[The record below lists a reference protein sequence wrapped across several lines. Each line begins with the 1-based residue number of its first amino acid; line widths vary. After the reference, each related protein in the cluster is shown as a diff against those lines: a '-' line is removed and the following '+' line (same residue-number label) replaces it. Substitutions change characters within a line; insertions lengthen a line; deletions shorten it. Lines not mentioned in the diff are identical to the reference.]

1 MQDKLTHLTSDL
13 PYNLISKSQFKTET
27 SLGFALPS
35 SMEWSLL
42 KSELSCSL
50 WCWFECW
57 LLLLSPPGGHRL
69 AGSPAHRD
77 PDAVWGRDQHR
88 HPHLLLL
95 REHRRWLWADGNF
108 LVRCPTPQGIP
119 RNISRKPRSNT
130 AQIFSDFVEPQNSVK
145 SSHHRLKF
153 NPEVWKISRWHM
165 TWLEIVTMD
174 LPGLQFRPNT
184 VMWLLNKITFRSFVS
199 KIHPH

>member
-1 MQDKLTHLTSDL
+1 MMCINPLIEPFPTVTVSHLASVSAPLLSVRHQTLSFPLPPAAADALCTAFVNGMTSFKVRAQL
-13 PYNLISKSQFKTET
+13 FTVMLIWVCVVT
-27 SLGFALPS
+27 PV
-35 SMEWSLL
+35 
-42 KSELSCSL
+42 
-50 WCWFECW
+50 
-57 LLLLSPPGGHRL
+57 LSPPGGHRL

-119 RNISRKPRSNT
+119 RNISRKPRSNST
-130 AQIFSDFVEPQNSVK
+130 QIFSDFVEPRNSVK
-145 SSHHRLKF
+145 SSHHRSKF

-165 TWLEIVTMD
+165 TWLE
-174 LPGLQFRPNT
+174 L
-184 VMWLLNKITFRSFVS
+184 
-199 KIHPH
+199 

>member
-1 MQDKLTHLTSDL
+1 MKTSLCRNLWPYMKANLIDLSDL
-13 PYNLISKSQFKTET
+13 VTPV
-27 SLGFALPS
+27 
-35 SMEWSLL
+35 
-42 KSELSCSL
+42 
-50 WCWFECW
+50 
-57 LLLLSPPGGHRL
+57 LSPPGGHRL
-69 AGSPAHRD
+69 AGSPAHRG
-77 PDAVWGRDQHR
+77 PDAVWGREQHR
-88 HPHLLLL
+88 HPLMLLL

-130 AQIFSDFVEPQNSVK
+130 AQIFSDFVEPRNSVK

-174 LPGLQFRPNT
+174 LPGMQFRPNT
-184 VMWLLNKITFRSFVS
+184 VMWLLFLSNHVLISTFNY
-199 KIHPH
+199 